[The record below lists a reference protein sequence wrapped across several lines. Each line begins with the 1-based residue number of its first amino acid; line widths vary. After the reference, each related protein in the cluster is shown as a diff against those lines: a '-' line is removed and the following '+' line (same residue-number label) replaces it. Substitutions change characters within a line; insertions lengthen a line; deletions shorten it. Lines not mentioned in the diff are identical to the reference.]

1 MKTHLFDYRFFFIM
15 LAILM
20 LAGCSREAEQT
31 STEPTEEGAQGTPGK
46 AGETGAASTAKKEEP
61 PPPAPRTA
69 TLEEGTAIKVIT
81 STAISTKTN
90 KTGDLFE
97 ASLAEPIVVDDWVV
111 AKKGALVS
119 GIVADSDP
127 GGRVKGVASISVKL
141 KSLELADG
149 STIALSTAAQSV
161 EAKSTKKKDAT
172 RIGITSG
179 VGAAIGAIAGGGKG
193 AAIGAGVGAGA
204 GTAATMATRG
214 DPAVIPSESRLT
226 FKLSVSLEV
235 KESK

>member
-1 MKTHLFDYRFFFIM
+1 MKMHEFAYRTCFI
-15 LAILM
+15 LVIVLG
-20 LAGCSREAEQT
+20 LAGCGRQAEQT
-31 STEPTEEGAQGTPGK
+31 STEPTEEGAQGTPEK
-46 AGETGAASTAKKEEP
+46 AGETGAAPTAEKKEP
-61 PPPAPRTA
+61 PPPAPKTA
-69 TLEEGTAIKVIT
+69 TLAEGTAIKVIT

-90 KTGDLFE
+90 KTGDPFE
-97 ASLAEPIVVDDWVV
+97 ASLAEPIVVDDWVI
-111 AKKGALVS
+111 AKKGAAVS

-149 STIALSTAAQSV
+149 STVALSTAAQSV

-214 DPAVIPSESRLT
+214 DPAVIPSESSLN
-226 FKLSVSLEV
+226 FKLSAPLVV
-235 KESK
+235 TESK